1 MVDTA
6 SARAEDTFDLA
17 QAATLSTTEVLTRL
31 STSLQGLSST
41 EATRRAALYGP
52 NALFVRQVHPT
63 LVLFR
68 QLRNPILLLLL
79 GAAVVSG
86 FTGGATNALIIA
98 VIVALSVG
106 LGFFNEYRAEVAMT
120 SLRSKIHHD
129 AEVTRDGV
137 TRLVPIAEL
146 VPGDLVGLSIGNV
159 VPADLRL
166 VSVDE
171 LECDEGVLTG
181 ESLPCAKTA
190 DADIDHEGASLPAC
204 AFMGTIVH
212 QGSALGVVVSS
223 GSRTAFGQIASGLS
237 EHQAQ
242 TAFEAG
248 LSRFSRFLFGVAGAL
263 TLAIFAINVALSR
276 PLIDALLFSLAIA
289 VGIAPEMMPA
299 IVTVSLSAGS
309 RALAEKHVLVKR
321 LVAIEDL
328 GNIEIL
334 FTDKTGTLTEG
345 VITFERSLDPLGDS
359 STAPLLFGLICNESA
374 RGQNGAVGGNSL
386 DRALWD
392 APDVSGASDLATAV
406 SRYERLAIL
415 PFDHERQLVSVL
427 VKGPSGQGLLIT
439 KGAPE
444 VLLGKCVEVPD
455 AAGEIL
461 KGLFS
466 DGARVIAVASRDAG
480 VASAVAPEDE
490 SELTL
495 LGYLV
500 FTDRPKKD
508 AGTSIAQLQK
518 LGIDVKIITGDNGL
532 VAAKVCADIGLA
544 CQNVLSGA
552 DLDALTDDQLVA
564 AIPTTTVFAR
574 ISPDQKSR
582 IVKVARRTGKDVAYL
597 GDGVNDA
604 VALHHADVGISVDS
618 GTDVAKDAA
627 DVVLLDKDLSV
638 LADGVMEGRRIFSNT
653 MKYVLMATSSNFG
666 NMFSAAGASIFLSF
680 LPMLPTQI
688 LLNNLLYNAGQ
699 LVIPSDRVD
708 PEALARPAQWDMSF
722 IRRFMAVFGPVS
734 SVFDF
739 LTFWVMLSLLHASHV
754 EFRSGWFVESI
765 ATQTLVIYVI
775 RTRRIPFFKSKPSR
789 LMMIVPT
796 GAALVGA
803 VLPYTG
809 LAHLLGFSPLPGV
822 FFLILFAMVA
832 IYLLLVELAKARF
845 YRLPIS
851 RSVAPPPTQTQRVT
865 RQIRHRAARF
875 IHVPSRHASH
885 TRP

>member
-1 MVDTA
+1 MVDT
-6 SARAEDTFDLA
+6 SSPRTEDAFDLA
-17 QAATLSTTEVLTRL
+17 HAATLSAADVLEHL
-31 STSLQGLSST
+31 SSSRQGLSSA
-41 EATRRAALYGP
+41 EAARRLSLYGP

-63 LVLFR
+63 LVLLR

-86 FTGGATNALIIA
+86 FTGGATNALIIG

-129 AEVTRDGV
+129 AEVTRDGA
-137 TRLVPIAEL
+137 TRLVPVAEL
-146 VPGDLVGLSIGNV
+146 VPGDIVALSIGNV
-159 VPADLRL
+159 VPADVRL
-166 VSVDE
+166 LTVDE

-181 ESLPCAKTA
+181 ESLPCAKTIDA
-190 DADIDHEGASLPAC
+190 DATHEGLNQPGC

-223 GSRTAFGQIASGLS
+223 GSRTAFGQIAAGLT
-237 EHQAQ
+237 ERQAQ
-242 TAFEAG
+242 TGFEAG

-309 RALAEKHVLVKR
+309 RALVEKHVLVKR

-345 VITFERSLDPLGDS
+345 VITFNQSLDALG
-359 STAPLLFGLICNESA
+359 APSATPFLYGLVCNEA
-374 RGQNGAVGGNSL
+374 APGQSGAVGGNSL

-392 APDVSGASDLATAV
+392 APETSSKDDLAAAAAK
-406 SRYERLAIL
+406 YERHAIL
-415 PFDHERQLVSVL
+415 PFDHERQLASVL
-427 VKGPSGQGLLIT
+427 VKDPSGRGLLIT

-444 VLLGKCVEVPD
+444 VLLGKCVQVPE
-455 AAGEIL
+455 AAGEML
-461 KGLFS
+461 ARLFS
-466 DGARVIAVASRDAG
+466 DGARVIAVASRE
-480 VASAVAPEDE
+480 AVLTSTVSPSDE
-490 SELTL
+490 SGLTL
-495 LGYLV
+495 AGFLT
-500 FTDRPKKD
+500 FADRPKRD
-508 AGTSIAQLQK
+508 AGTSIAQLEK
-518 LGIDVKIITGDNGL
+518 LGIEVKIITGDNGL

-544 CQNVLSGA
+544 CQNVLSGVDVEA
-552 DLDALTDDQLVA
+552 LDDDQLVA
-564 AIPTTTVFAR
+564 AISTTTVFAR

-582 IVKVARRTGKDVAYL
+582 IVKVARLTGKDVAYL

-627 DVVLLDKDLSV
+627 DVVLLDKDLGV
-638 LADGVMEGRRIFSNT
+638 LADGVMEGRRIFANT

-708 PEALARPAQWDMSF
+708 PEALARPAQWDMRF
-722 IRRFMAVFGPVS
+722 IRRFMSVFGPVS

-775 RTRRIPFFKSKPSR
+775 RTRRIPFFKSRPST
-789 LMMIVPT
+789 LMLIVPT
-796 GAALVGA
+796 GAALIGA

-809 LAHLLGFSPLPGV
+809 LAHLLGFSPLPGI

-832 IYLLLVELAKARF
+832 TYLLLVEVAKTRF
-845 YRLPIS
+845 YRVPIN
-851 RSVAPPPTQTQRVT
+851 RPAAQTPTHAQRMS
-865 RQIRHRAARF
+865 RQIRHRASRF
-875 IHVPSRHASH
+875 IHVPARGSRPRA
-885 TRP
+885 